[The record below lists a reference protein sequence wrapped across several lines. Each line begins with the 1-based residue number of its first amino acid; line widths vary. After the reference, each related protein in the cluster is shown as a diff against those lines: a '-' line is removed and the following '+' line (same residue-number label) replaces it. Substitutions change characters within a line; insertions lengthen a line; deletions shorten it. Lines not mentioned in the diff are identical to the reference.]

1 MWLGRGVKATVQGW
15 EWGREGKGG
24 EEGDEGGKKCR
35 NEWKIMQFTP
45 VRSVALVSRGN
56 LTDREDKCK
65 WIDVWICG

>member
-1 MWLGRGVKATVQGW
+1 MSHVPVAGVKGM
-15 EWGREGKGG
+15 EEGEKTGG
-24 EEGDEGGKKCR
+24 GDEGEKKDR